1 MVIFE
6 NVYKEFPDG
15 TVAVKDFNLKI
26 NKGEL
31 IVFVGPSGC
40 GKTTSLRMIN
50 RLIEPTSG
58 KVSVEGMDVSS
69 VNPVAL
75 RRSIGYVIQDIG
87 LFPHMTIEE
96 NIAIVAKML
105 KWPKE
110 KTASRVEELL
120 ILAGLT
126 PPAKYKNRLPE
137 QLSGGQQQRIGV
149 LRALSVEP
157 NVILMDEPFSSLDP
171 ISRENLQS
179 ELKDLQKKLKK
190 TVVFV
195 THDMDEAFKLAD
207 RIVLM
212 NKGEIVQ
219 IGTPNDIRLKP
230 AEEFVKTFIGLERIM
245 AFNASSFVDLILDNH
260 ELIIEAREAACDVL
274 EREGRPEVIQVV
286 DDLGCWLGSVLP
298 EALELGAQ
306 LGLTLG
312 QIAVS
317 ERRLLIESATL
328 ADAAIA
334 LRESEVPIPIINQE
348 HKLLGVASS
357 EGMARITM
365 DWLINAKNQLFE
377 PTPDQ

>member
-26 NKGEL
+26 KKGEL

-40 GKTTSLRMIN
+40 GKTTSLKMIN

-58 KVSVEGMDVSS
+58 KVFVEGKDIST
-69 VNPVAL
+69 VNPVTL

-105 KWPKE
+105 KWPAE
-110 KTASRVEELL
+110 KTAARVEELL

-219 IGTPNDIRLKP
+219 IGTPNDIRLNP
-230 AEEFVKTFIGLERIM
+230 AQEFVKTFIGLDRIM
-245 AFNASSFVDLILDNH
+245 AFNASTFVDLILEKP
-260 ELIIEAREAACDVL
+260 ELVLKSGEEASQVIKRV
-274 EREGRPEVIQVV
+274 GNPKVIQVV
-286 DDLGCWLGSVLP
+286 DELGCWVGCVLP
-298 EALELGAQ
+298 KDLEQGAQ
-306 LGLTLG
+306 SGLTLG
-312 QIAVS
+312 QVAS
-317 ERRLLIESATL
+317 AERRLLIESSTL

-334 LRESEVPIPIINQE
+334 LRESEVPIAIIN
-348 HKLLGVASS
+348 
-357 EGMARITM
+357 
-365 DWLINAKNQLFE
+365 
-377 PTPDQ
+377 